1 METVLGKKGG
11 QGLKLYGYRY
21 DSSNKKFFE
30 KEIFVTES
38 NTNNYRLPVNNGISN
53 ASVFPKRRLGELSA
67 VAGDYYAFYKTPSRD
82 DFITRVKTLMGQ
94 TANTYELLAEAE
106 KIKFMEFI
114 GVVNKL

>member
-1 METVLGKKGG
+1 M
-11 QGLKLYGYRY
+11 KLYGYRY
-21 DSSNKKFFE
+21 DSLNKRFFE

-53 ASVFPKRRLGELSA
+53 ASTFPKRRLGELSA

-94 TANTYELLAEAE
+94 TTKTYELLANAE
-106 KIKFMEFI
+106 KVKYMDFI
-114 GVVNKL
+114 GVVSKL

>member
-1 METVLGKKGG
+1 M
-11 QGLKLYGYRY
+11 KLYGYRY

-67 VAGDYYAFYKTPSRD
+67 VAGDYYAFYDKPSKE
-82 DFITRVKTLMGQ
+82 DFIRRVKMLMGQ
-94 TANTYELLAEAE
+94 TANTYERLAEAE

-114 GVVNKL
+114 GVVNNL

>member
-1 METVLGKKGG
+1 M
-11 QGLKLYGYRY
+11 KLYGYRY

-67 VAGDYYAFYKTPSRD
+67 VAGDYYAFYEKPSKA
-82 DFITRVKTLMGQ
+82 DFISRVKMLMGQ
-94 TANTYELLAEAE
+94 TANTYERLAEAE